1 MRVPGAWGVAGS
13 PVQHSVTPMLF
24 DVIGRSLGIQPPSR
38 LIIEVDSVDELIRHL
53 ATLEGDIWI
62 SCTAPLKYALSKWYG
77 DKAPLSESIN
87 QIARI
92 EGRIE
97 VGNTDGL
104 GFLEACE
111 SEGIVPRGKILKLR
125 GGGATARSIAL
136 EWTRMG
142 GFIFPIK
149 GRRQLP
155 DGPWSNMVNQDDE
168 ADIALDLDV
177 SPGQRHDTEMEA
189 KRTLSVSYGPDWR
202 PDDFAIKMVC
212 AQHLVA
218 WRILYAP
225 EMAAKLPNLEDTIGL
240 LSEEKRKITIHEW

>member
-1 MRVPGAWGVAGS
+1 MRVPSAWGIAGS

-24 DVIGRSLGIQPPSR
+24 DVIGRAVGIHLPSR
-38 LIIEVDSVDELIRHL
+38 LVIDVDSVDELLRHL
-53 ATLEGDIWI
+53 ATLEGDIWL
-62 SCTAPLKYALSKWYG
+62 SCTTPLKYGLSKRYG
-77 DKAPLSESIN
+77 DQDSISDSIN
-87 QIARI
+87 QIARKG
-92 EGRIE
+92 GRMV

-111 SEGIVPRGKILKLR
+111 SEGIVPTGMTMKMR

-142 GFIFPIK
+142 GCVIPIE

-155 DGPWSNMVNQDDE
+155 DGPWSDMINQEAE

-177 SPGQRHDTEMEA
+177 SPGERGDSDLRA
-189 KRTLSVSYGPDWR
+189 KKTLSISYGLDWK

-218 WRILYAP
+218 WRTLYAP
-225 EMAAKLPNLEDTIGL
+225 LMADKLPSLEDTIEA
-240 LSEEKRKITIHEW
+240 LSEEKRTNNHS